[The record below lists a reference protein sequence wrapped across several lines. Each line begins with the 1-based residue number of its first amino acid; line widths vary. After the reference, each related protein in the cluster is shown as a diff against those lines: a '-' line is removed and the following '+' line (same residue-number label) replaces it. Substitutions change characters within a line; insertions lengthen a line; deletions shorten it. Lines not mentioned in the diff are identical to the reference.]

1 MTIWKS
7 RLARRMG
14 SLGRSD
20 VAAVLEL
27 AEQPDIV
34 SFAGGLPDPAT
45 YLLDEVRQITEH
57 VLLEQGRKALGY
69 GPAPGVTPL
78 REWLARWMTARGR
91 PTDAEETLVT
101 TGGVA
106 ALDLIAKVFLDP
118 GDVVLVGRPSYL
130 AALHVFRSYGTR
142 LVGVTVDE
150 HGLVPEALEACLRD
164 LAAADIRPKLLYT
177 VPSFQNPSGV
187 TIPEPRRR
195 RILEMARAYDLGII
209 EDAAYRELRFEGAA
223 PPLLAALDPDR
234 VILIDTFS
242 KIFNPGMRLGWVTA
256 PRELIAPLIAAK
268 QGQDQCASTL
278 AQYICLAFAERGLI
292 ERQLGMAVPLYR
304 RKRDTMC
311 LALEAHMPRGCT
323 WTRPQGG
330 FYLWLTLPEHL
341 DSEALLPR
349 AIADEKLAYV
359 PGPAFFHDGTGHRH
373 MRLCY
378 SYVDQA
384 RIDDGIQRL
393 GALLARL

>member
-1 MTIWKS
+1 MTTWKS
-7 RLARRMG
+7 RLSGRMG

-20 VAAVLEL
+20 VAAVLAL

-45 YLLDEVRQITEH
+45 YLLAEVRQITEH
-57 VLLEQGRKALGY
+57 VLREQGHKALGY
-69 GPAPGVTPL
+69 GPAPGLTPL

-130 AALHVFRSYGTR
+130 AALHVFRSYGAR
-142 LVGVTVDE
+142 LVGVPVDE

-164 LAAADIRPKLLYT
+164 LAAAGIRPKLLYT

-187 TIPEPRRR
+187 TLPEPRRR
-195 RILEMARAYDLGII
+195 RMLELAREYDLGIV
-209 EDAAYRELRFEGAA
+209 EDAAYRELRFEGVA

-256 PRELIAPLIAAK
+256 PRELIAALVAAK

-278 AQYICLAFAERGLI
+278 AQYICLAFAERGFI
-292 ERQLGMAVPLYR
+292 ERQLGIAVPLYR

-311 LALEAHMPRGCT
+311 LALEAHMPSGCT

-330 FYLWLTLPEHL
+330 FYVWLTLPEHL

-373 MRLCY
+373 LRLCY